1 MTVLLN
7 LIDLFEDKISKLR
20 AFRSGERANIELG
33 NFKDGFTKSVKLVC
47 GGVTVLKYGIA
58 APEAALQALKAELAT
73 RADIVGVKLDRNG
86 LTIEV
91 EPVLVDEELVNA
103 PKLPELPKVGIDFAV
118 PQSIYIAPTELPSAD
133 TGLGL
138 PPNVEDLDGDLPTI
152 DPDVLGTPVA
162 EIVDAGLPPMQ
173 LPELS
178 NGLINKTVI
187 SDGLTTIGLT
197 GVDAEATYGAVVDK
211 GLTKGVLVKK
221 GAYLFFDTINIGN
234 GRAKAI
240 ENLAANPELFGQIN
254 GLLI

>member
-1 MTVLLN
+1 MTILLN

-33 NFKDGFTKSVKLVC
+33 NFKDGFSKSVKLVC

-58 APEAALQALKAELAT
+58 APDQALLSLKSELAT

-91 EPVLVDEELVNA
+91 EPVFDFIDE
-103 PKLPELPKVGIDFAV
+103 PKLPDVTFELPKVGIDFTV
-118 PQSIYIAPTELPSAD
+118 PPSVYIAPTELPSAD

-138 PPNVEDLDGDLPTI
+138 PANVEDLDGELTVEDGGLDLP
-152 DPDVLGTPVA
+152 PVA
-162 EIVDAGLPPMQ
+162 TALGLPPIE

-178 NGLINKTVI
+178 NGLINKTII